1 MNSVKGLAAILGATA
16 LITIALANPLPTAAQ
31 EVERIAPPW
40 QCLAKTHGAYV
51 EGIALDRQS
60 EHAKAIE
67 KMDEVIRLDPQCAVA
82 YSSRGFAALHIGRNE
97 EALRDY
103 NEAIRLAPEAGDLY
117 NSLYNRGGVYS
128 DLGQY
133 QLAIQDYNE
142 AIRLYPGQ
150 AWLYDAR
157 ARTYERIGD
166 ERKAK
171 ADIDQ
176 ACKLDVDGTWCRA
189 TERPT
194 PAGQPGLKP
203 LDPSNPLRTSLPTR
217 GFFTNSSSGEISDID
232 KLIDPTSLAVLG
244 ILLTLLATS
253 ISLFKGS

>member
-1 MNSVKGLAAILGATA
+1 MLTPSATLTSAPASVRSQGA
-16 LITIALANPLPTAAQ
+16 PG
-31 EVERIAPPW
+31 
-40 QCLAKTHGAYV
+40 QCLKQARAAYIA
-51 EGIALDRQS
+51 GKALDRQGRY
-60 EHAKAIE
+60 AKAIE

-82 YSSRGFAALHIGRNE
+82 YSSRGFAALHLGRNE